1 MARKGW
7 SAASRSSV
15 LATKNIGF
23 CTFRSPRIVGPS
35 SELRRRI
42 INEALYLASIKA
54 GVFQQ
59 SARGWGLGASGKYDE
74 NRTPLEGSVRSHGT
88 AFVPW
93 AIIVCPSK
101 NPRQG
106 ELLPWLPLKPRRSS
120 NSRILPC
127 GTVLTL
133 KPT

>member
-23 CTFRSPRIVGPS
+23 CTFRSPRIVVPS

-59 SARGWGLGASGKYDE
+59 SARATISGSYGGG
-74 NRTPLEGSVRSHGT
+74 TPYPPPHLIPPL
-88 AFVPW
+88 A
-93 AIIVCPSK
+93 
-101 NPRQG
+101 PRAPPPPPPPPH
-106 ELLPWLPLKPRRSS
+106 L
-120 NSRILPC
+120 
-127 GTVLTL
+127 TVS
-133 KPT
+133 

>member
-23 CTFRSPRIVGPS
+23 CTFRSPRIVVPS

-59 SARGWGLGASGKYDE
+59 PAKRRGMKRRELLRHLTEHGCHLI
-74 NRTPLEGSVRSHGT
+74 REGSRHSVFS
-88 AFVPW
+88 
-93 AIIVCPSK
+93 
-101 NPRQG
+101 NPR
-106 ELLPWLPLKPRRSS
+106 
-120 NSRILPC
+120 NN
-127 GTVLTL
+127 
-133 KPT
+133 

>member
-7 SAASRSSV
+7 SAASRSSL

-23 CTFRSPRIVGPS
+23 CTFRSPRIVVPS

-59 SARGWGLGASGKYDE
+59 SARATISGSYGGVTQSATLDITLPVAPGDLG
-74 NRTPLEGSVRSHGT
+74 
-88 AFVPW
+88 
-93 AIIVCPSK
+93 PSATSA
-101 NPRQG
+101 NVTV
-106 ELLPWLPLKPRRSS
+106 SS
-120 NSRILPC
+120 QNIAT
-127 GTVLTL
+127 GQ
-133 KPT
+133 

>member
-23 CTFRSPRIVGPS
+23 CTFRSPRIVVPS

-42 INEALYLASIKA
+42 INETLYLASIKA

-59 SARGWGLGASGKYDE
+59 PARGWGTFDVESCCVRGKTCTHKATRYGVAFLHTVGKTGRASANFGRLAACRRLPASD
-74 NRTPLEGSVRSHGT
+74 RTPERYLQFFGHV
-88 AFVPW
+88 
-93 AIIVCPSK
+93 
-101 NPRQG
+101 
-106 ELLPWLPLKPRRSS
+106 
-120 NSRILPC
+120 
-127 GTVLTL
+127 
-133 KPT
+133 